1 SLAVH
6 SEEERVARD
15 YILSGAADIIVV
27 VCDATCLQ
35 RSLHLALQCLT
46 MSANVILCVNLMD
59 EASKNGLEL
68 RLDYLSKEL
77 QIPVVGCSARKKKSL
92 QPLTDALDSFI
103 PNSSAKL
110 SPLSSREI
118 ALRAEELY
126 RNTVSFTDRSKRKT
140 DSFFTGNLLGFVL

>member
-1 SLAVH
+1 MNRLTIALAGNPNVGKSTVFNMLTGLRQHTGNWAGKTVETARGTFHTKQHVCTLVDLPGTYSLAVH

-15 YILSGAADIIVV
+15 YILSDAADIIVV

-68 RLDYLSKEL
+68 KLDNLSKEL
-77 QIPVVGCSARKKKSL
+77 QIPVVGCSARK
-92 QPLTDALDSFI
+92 
-103 PNSSAKL
+103 
-110 SPLSSREI
+110 
-118 ALRAEELY
+118 
-126 RNTVSFTDRSKRKT
+126 
-140 DSFFTGNLLGFVL
+140 